1 MNRTPRP
8 KLGEGYARMAEGG
21 RCAQGHATPRESVW
35 GLPIHTTQRTPRRS
49 SRVTWVGKPTRCILA
64 AKCAADSFCEKAGP
78 RAQTPSLM
86 MAAADGRGS
95 AAFGSWE
102 GVVRKE
108 SVAEMAACP
117 IASLAG
123 VEANCAPAS
132 ARPPTRMVRPGAAP
146 GAGDDT
152 AGGAQ
157 SRLPTGDRVVIGRPA
172 RYGMPRTTVRNVG
185 TNVDRAIQMPRGW
198 PRLASGMSPPI
209 ETRLLLL
216 RGCVAAH
223 SVVDPALVRQDS
235 REPKRSCA
243 ICYS

>member
-21 RCAQGHATPRESVW
+21 RGAQGPATPRESVW

-64 AKCAADSFCEKAGP
+64 AKGAADSFCAKAGA

-108 SVAEMAACP
+108 SVAEMAAC
-117 IASLAG
+117 
-123 VEANCAPAS
+123 
-132 ARPPTRMVRPGAAP
+132 PGAAP

-185 TNVDRAIQMPRGW
+185 TNVD
-198 PRLASGMSPPI
+198 S
-209 ETRLLLL
+209 
-216 RGCVAAH
+216 
-223 SVVDPALVRQDS
+223 
-235 REPKRSCA
+235 
-243 ICYS
+243 